1 MERTTGNPRGQ
12 TVHQPHGEPL
22 VEHLDQ
28 LENVLTAQD
37 TELRRTR
44 TELELRN
51 LYVAELHAVLKRQ
64 AEQMEQLAARLQ
76 RLEAERRPE
85 PR

>member
-1 MERTTGNPRGQ
+1 MHKPIWPAAAEPAS
-12 TVHQPHGEPL
+12 EPL
-22 VEHLDQ
+22 GEHLDQ
-28 LENVLTAQD
+28 LESVLTAQD

-64 AEQMEQLAARLQ
+64 AEQMEQLAR
-76 RLEAERRPE
+76 RLERLEGGRQAMPG
-85 PR
+85 

>member
-1 MERTTGNPRGQ
+1 VDG
-12 TVHQPHGEPL
+12 TVHNSRWEAAEPL
-22 VEHLDQ
+22 GESLGDPLDK
-28 LENVLTAQD
+28 LESVVTAQD

-64 AEQMEQLAARLQ
+64 AEQLEQLTRRLE
-76 RLEAERRPE
+76 RLEAGRKG
-85 PR
+85 

>member
-1 MERTTGNPRGQ
+1 MTTTPRGN
-12 TVHQPHGEPL
+12 TANEQPAEPL
-22 VEHLDQ
+22 AEHLDQ

-64 AEQMEQLAARLQ
+64 AEQMEQLSARLQ
-76 RLEAERRPE
+76 RLEAGRSAA

>member
-1 MERTTGNPRGQ
+1 MESRTGNLRPGAADE
-12 TVHQPHGEPL
+12 PPAEPL
-22 VEHLDQ
+22 AEHLDQ

-37 TELRRTR
+37 AELRRTR

-76 RLEAERRPE
+76 HLEASRPA
-85 PR
+85 PRP

>member
-1 MERTTGNPRGQ
+1 MPAPNEAPA
-12 TVHQPHGEPL
+12 EPL
-22 VEHLDQ
+22 AEHLDQ

-37 TELRRTR
+37 NELRRTR

-64 AEQMEQLAARLQ
+64 AEQLEQLAARLQ
-76 RLEAERRPE
+76 RLEGGGPAAPC
-85 PR
+85 